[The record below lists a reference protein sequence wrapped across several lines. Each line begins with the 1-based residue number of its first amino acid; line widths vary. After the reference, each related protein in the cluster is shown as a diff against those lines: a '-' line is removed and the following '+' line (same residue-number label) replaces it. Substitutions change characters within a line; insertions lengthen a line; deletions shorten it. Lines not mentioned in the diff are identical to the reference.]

1 MSESQ
6 PLLHP
11 RDTHPKTLLS
21 SFRWLILSS
30 AANWLLLFV
39 PLGIAA
45 QWFHWGSL
53 AVFTLNFL
61 AIVPLAKLLGDAT
74 EQVSM
79 PLGPALGGLLN
90 ATFGNAVEL
99 IVGVVALL
107 QGQLRV
113 VQMSLVG
120 SILSNLLLV
129 LGLSFFV
136 GGIYQPENTFAQT
149 AAQASGSIM
158 TLGCFTM
165 VLPAA
170 YWGSVKNGNT
180 DKDIFSAAF
189 SSLGASRAPLEKP
202 APGTFD
208 ALGGILFIS
217 RGTAVILLLIYVGY
231 LVFQLRT
238 HSFLY
243 ESPIREQDEQ
253 EEQPDMS
260 PQASILALLII
271 TLITSMN
278 ADYLVSAIDD
288 VANNYGISK
297 VFIST
302 ILLPIV
308 GNAAEHVTSV
318 WMAAKDKMEIVLGV
332 SVGSSV
338 QICLGLVPVLVL
350 VGWAVG
356 QPLTLYFHDFETIN
370 LVVSVLLVNSLIQDG
385 KSNYL
390 EGALLVA
397 LYLVISLS
405 FWVSPS

>member
-1 MSESQ
+1 
-6 PLLHP
+6 
-11 RDTHPKTLLS
+11 
-21 SFRWLILSS
+21 
-30 AANWLLLFV
+30 
-39 PLGIAA
+39 
-45 QWFHWGSL
+45 
-53 AVFTLNFL
+53 
-61 AIVPLAKLLGDAT
+61 
-74 EQVSM
+74 M

-180 DKDIFSAAF
+180 DKNIFSTAF

-231 LVFQLRT
+231 LFFQLRT

-243 ESPIREQDEQ
+243 ESPTREQDEQ

-271 TLITSMN
+271 TLITSVN